1 MKKYEGMFIFHP
13 VADDQ
18 LEEKINKAGAEITRL
33 GGKVGAVTRVGRSSF
48 ARPMHKKDAGIY
60 VLVAFEADP
69 LQVDALRKRYRMNED
84 LIRVQVFQAVERR
97 APRADAPGDAAG
109 ASA

>member
-18 LEEKINKAGAEITRL
+18 LDDKINKAGAEITRL
-33 GGKVGAVTRVGRSSF
+33 GGKVGAVTRMGRSSF

-60 VLVAFEADP
+60 VLAAFELDP
-69 LQVDALRKRYRMNED
+69 LQVDTLRKRYRMNED
-84 LIRVQVFQAVERR
+84 LIRVQIFQAAVRR
-97 APRADAPGDAAG
+97 APPAETPDSGTG